1 MIYNELG
8 RSDIVLIKY
17 MDQVKFYE
25 NDFRILDRYR
35 GFLEIVQLYE
45 LSLDKAN
52 RFLKQMFKEE
62 EMIMFDTCDNYI
74 VNSLRQNVIDFYIK
88 EKPVTIDYIKSIM

>member
-8 RSDIVLIKY
+8 RSGIVLIKY
-17 MDQVKFYE
+17 MDQAKFYE

-62 EMIMFDTCDNYI
+62 ELIMFDICDNYI

>member
-8 RSDIVLIKY
+8 RSGIVLIKY

-45 LSLDKAN
+45 LSLDKASK
-52 RFLKQMFKEE
+52 FLKQMFKEE
-62 EMIMFDTCDNYI
+62 EMIMFDICDNYI

-88 EKPVTIDYIKSIM
+88 EKPVSIDYIKSIM

>member
-1 MIYNELG
+1 MVYNELG

-52 RFLKQMFKEE
+52 KFLKQMFKEE
-62 EMIMFDTCDNYI
+62 ELIMFDIDDNYI
-74 VNSLRQNVIDFYIK
+74 VNNLRQHVIDFYIK

>member
-1 MIYNELG
+1 MIYNDLG
-8 RSDIVLIKY
+8 RIDIVLIKY

-45 LSLDKAN
+45 LSLDKAS

-62 EMIMFDTCDNYI
+62 EMIMFDTCDSYI

-88 EKPVTIDYIKSIM
+88 EKPATIDYIKSIM

>member
-1 MIYNELG
+1 MLYNELG
-8 RSDIVLIKY
+8 RSDTVLIKY

-45 LSLDKAN
+45 LSLDKASK
-52 RFLKQMFKEE
+52 FLKQMFKEE
-62 EMIMFDTCDNYI
+62 ELIMFDICDNYI